1 MIEFVFFISSFAFVA
16 WLGSVGVAILA
27 TLVFAWL
34 SLLIYNKYAK
44 SEAIKDLIDFTLPAF
59 GSFFW
64 FLILI
69 AVVYL
74 SERHPLEQ
82 ETRDLIVKTTYII
95 CSIPFIMLVIMPP
108 ILHLIDKYNKKQK

>member
-1 MIEFVFFISSFAFVA
+1 MFVA
-16 WLGSVGVAILA
+16 WLGSVGIAILA
-27 TLVFAWL
+27 TLVFVWL

-44 SEAIKDLIDFTLPAF
+44 SEVINDLLDDTLPAF

-64 FLILI
+64 FLMLLAI
-69 AVVYL
+69 VYF

-95 CSIPFIMLVIMPP
+95 CSIPFIMLIVMPP
-108 ILHLIDKYNKKQK
+108 ILHLIDRYNKKHK

>member
-1 MIEFVFFISSFAFVA
+1 MFVA
-16 WLGSVGVAILA
+16 WLGGAGVAILA
-27 TLVFAWL
+27 TLVFVWF
-34 SLLIYNKYAK
+34 SLFIYNKYAK
-44 SEAIKDLIDFTLPAF
+44 SEAISDILDDTLPVF

-69 AVVYL
+69 AIVYL
-74 SERHPLEQ
+74 SERHPFEQ